1 MLVWKGAHPV
11 VEFLHLGHLTPLR
24 HVPRVDEDV
33 PVRDREGSG
42 VLRVL
47 DLGVRVAD
55 AHKPNLRREG
65 IIPSCYL
72 RMMSR

>member
-1 MLVWKGAHPV
+1 MLVGKGAHPV
-11 VEFLHLGHLTPLR
+11 VELLHLGHLAPLR

-33 PVRDREGSG
+33 PARDGEGSG

-55 AHKPNLRREG
+55 AHKPNLRRERASS
-65 IIPSCYL
+65 PL
-72 RMMSR
+72 AT